1 MKDFLKG
8 LLALPLVLIGGFTV
22 YWVAAILFAVV
33 GGVIGLVVVLAPY
46 VLRFVGIVLIIVSRF
61 GALENW
67 SHVPSAVQK
76 MSNSECRKRPSCGIM
91 QNVWLGRKERENET
105 DVQRTDKA

>member
-46 VLRFVGIVLIIVSRF
+46 LMCFDLSASFSLSPSRF
-61 GALENW
+61 GDLENW

-76 MSNSECRKRPSCGIM
+76 ND
-91 QNVWLGRKERENET
+91 Q
-105 DVQRTDKA
+105 